1 MMLVMM
7 MMNVVSSSKTKIS
20 KMMILVVMLMM
31 NVVSS
36 SSKTIYTAVFLDDA
50 SRAAVLERF
59 PKRLLDNVYAEHTT
73 IKFAPYVVFECGV
86 REHLNILQ
94 QYSNTNSNT
103 NSNTGTKPM

>member
-1 MMLVMM
+1 MMMILVMMMMM
-7 MMNVVSSSKTKIS
+7 MMNVV
-20 KMMILVVMLMM
+20 
-31 NVVSS
+31 S

-86 REHLNILQ
+86 REHLNIIQ
-94 QYSNTNSNT
+94 QYVVFRSCLSLQHALWCRKHSNT